1 MFYRIKKLLTLGI
14 LAGVLLSLPISFVFA
29 QTGSSSASGSKALM
43 SLVKRWGTKS
53 KTDEAAASSSQKLSL
68 TPVQTTS
75 TAKSDPYDPHHL
87 FATSAP
93 FEDQAFQSVSRQALP
108 MTPRQIVNLKKMLSE
123 TQRASAASAEAPPKP
138 VSTTQMVSL
147 APGSVPPPIRM
158 QQGFITSI
166 VFIDA
171 TGSPWPIESCN
182 VGNPKAFNLLPWRA
196 GGNTLMI
203 QALSMYTYGNLAI
216 KLQDLATPVMLTLVP
231 GQKEVDYRVDLR
243 VQQVGPNSNGKA
255 GNDTLPNGANSIL
268 LSVLDGVPPDGAQPL
283 NVVGGDCQAW
293 KLGNKMYLRTR
304 LTILSPSWISV
315 MTSSDGTKA
324 YEMTKSSD
332 VLVSKYGKAVNLRIR
347 EN

>member
-1 MFYRIKKLLTLGI
+1 MFYRIKELLIAGV
-14 LAGVLLSLPISFVFA
+14 LAGILLSLPISFAFA
-29 QTGSSSASGSKALM
+29 QTGGSHTSGSKALM
-43 SLVKRWGTKS
+43 SLVKKWGAKS
-53 KTDEAAASSSQKLSL
+53 QTEDTSAPSSQKLSL
-68 TPVQTTS
+68 TPIQTAS
-75 TAKSDPYDPHHL
+75 DAKQDSYDPHHL

-108 MTPRQIVNLKKMLSE
+108 MTPQQIVNLKKMLAE
-123 TQRASAASAEAPPKP
+123 TKRASAASAEAPPKP

-182 VGNPKAFNLLPWRA
+182 VGNPKAFNLLPWQA

-203 QALSMYTYGNLAI
+203 QALSMYTYGNLAV
-216 KLQDLATPVMLTLVP
+216 KLQNLATPVMLTLVP

-243 VQQVGPNSNGKA
+243 VQQMGPNSNGKTV
-255 GNDTLPNGANSIL
+255 DDYLPSGANNIL
-268 LSVLDGVPPDGAQPL
+268 LGVLDGVPPDGAQSL
-283 NVVGGDCQAW
+283 DVVGGDCQAW
-293 KLGNKMYLRTR
+293 KLGDKMYLRTR
-304 LTILSPSWISV
+304 LTILSPSWIAV

-324 YEMTKSSD
+324 YEMEKSSD
-332 VLVSKYGKAVNLRIR
+332 VLVSKYGKAVNLRIK

>member
-1 MFYRIKKLLTLGI
+1 MFYRIKKLLKLGI
-14 LAGVLLSLPISFVFA
+14 LVGVLLSLPISFTFA
-29 QTGSSSASGSKALM
+29 QAGSSSASGSKALI
-43 SLVKRWGTKS
+43 SLVKKWGS
-53 KTDEAAASSSQKLSL
+53 KDKTNELAAPSSQKLSL
-68 TPVQTTS
+68 TPIQMTNTT
-75 TAKSDPYDPHHL
+75 KQDPYDPHHL

-108 MTPRQIVNLKKMLSE
+108 MTPQQIVNLKKMLAE
-123 TQRASAASAEAPPKP
+123 TQRASATSAEAPPKP
-138 VSTTQMVSL
+138 ISTTQMVNL
-147 APGSVPPPIRM
+147 APGSVPSPIRM

-182 VGNPKAFNLLPWRA
+182 VGNPKAFNLLPWQA

-203 QALSMYTYGNLAI
+203 QALSMYTYGNLAV

-243 VQQVGPNSNGKA
+243 IQQVGPNSNGKVA
-255 GNDTLPNGANSIL
+255 NDTLPNGANNIL
-268 LSVLDGVPPDGAQPL
+268 LSVLDGVPPDGAKPL

-293 KLGNKMYLRTR
+293 KLGDKMYLRTR
-304 LTILSPSWISV
+304 LTILSPSWIAV

-324 YEMTKSSD
+324 YEMAKSSD